1 MPSGSGPRTGPQYRA
16 STQQASARPIDSRA
30 RVDRRGDFSLA
41 RNVLPPGE
49 AGARP
54 NPLDGFPAPVAR
66 LVGNLPEGMLRH
78 AREVIS
84 VASLLVVALVPG
96 AAMAAGAISVASG
109 TYCGFGS
116 FCLFSGPD
124 FDGQR
129 VEYKRSDLF
138 CQDKKAAL
146 DIRRALP
153 GGARSVVNNTRASG
167 PGVELKI
174 YSRPAHLVLTSV
186 RPGSEMRGLDESVAR
201 QMQYLC
207 SYPDAD
213 H

>member
-1 MPSGSGPRTGPQYRA
+1 MS
-16 STQQASARPIDSRA
+16 STDSRLRA
-30 RVDRRGDFSLA
+30 DRRGEFSLD

-54 NPLDGFPAPVAR
+54 NPLEGFPAPVAR
-66 LVGNLPEGMLRH
+66 LVGWLPESMLRH
-78 AREVIS
+78 AREVVS

-124 FDGQR
+124 FDGDR

-138 CQDKKAAL
+138 CQDKVPAL

-153 GGARSVVNNTRASG
+153 GGARSVVNNTRTSG
-167 PGVELKI
+167 SGVEVKI
-174 YSRPAHLVLTSV
+174 YSAPGHLVLTSV
-186 RPGSEMRGLDESVAR
+186 KPGVEMRGLDEGVAQ

-207 SYPDAD
+207 SYPGR
-213 H
+213 